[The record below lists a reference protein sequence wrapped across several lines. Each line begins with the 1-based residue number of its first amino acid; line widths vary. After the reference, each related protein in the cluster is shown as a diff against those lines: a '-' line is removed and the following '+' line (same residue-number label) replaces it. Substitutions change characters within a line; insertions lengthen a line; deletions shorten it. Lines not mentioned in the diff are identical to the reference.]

1 MIYSWKSSSY
11 NQGGAAEEHEF
22 NVFDKPN
29 IFQIIMWHVKLW
41 EDDFSQQAESSIKLK
56 SVLESRKSETLCV
69 WIKKLRPKR
78 KCLASFRTRKGLQ
91 IFLSFTS
98 PCPLCFYFQVGRPSD
113 SSSLFLLVCLQPVS
127 ISWESYLVSSKYP
140 GPTPAASS
148 SAFDQEQEEEG
159 KKQNKVE
166 YL

>member
-56 SVLESRKSETLCV
+56 SVLESRKFENLTVCVDKETETKEEVPCQFQD
-69 WIKKLRPKR
+69 KE
-78 KCLASFRTRKGLQ
+78 RTTNFPFFYLP
-91 IFLSFTS
+91 LSIMLLFPGGQALLTLLLSSCWSAYNQS
-98 PCPLCFYFQVGRPSD
+98 P
-113 SSSLFLLVCLQPVS
+113 SL
-127 ISWESYLVSSKYP
+127 E
-140 GPTPAASS
+140 
-148 SAFDQEQEEEG
+148 
-159 KKQNKVE
+159 KVI
-166 YL
+166 

>member
-98 PCPLCFYFQVGRPSD
+98 PCPLCFYFQVGSPSD

-127 ISWESYLVSSKYP
+127 IS
-140 GPTPAASS
+140 
-148 SAFDQEQEEEG
+148 
-159 KKQNKVE
+159 
-166 YL
+166 